1 MFMLDTNICIYVLKH
16 HDPRLRARFKAT
28 RDLVISSITHA
39 ELCYG
44 IENGVE
50 HLKQERYRQ
59 LHIFLRKLHIES
71 WGDAEGMHY
80 GQIRAQ
86 LKQAGTPIGSNDL
99 LIAAHARS
107 LQAVLVTNNGDEFS
121 RVPGL
126 KTENWLPD

>member
-16 HDPRLRARFKAT
+16 HDPRLRARFKAA

-50 HLKQERYRQ
+50 HLKRERHRQ
-59 LHIFLRKLHIES
+59 LHIFLRRLHIES
-71 WGDAEGMHY
+71 WGEAEGMHY
-80 GQIRAQ
+80 GQIRAH
-86 LKQAGTPIGSNDL
+86 LKREGSMIGGNDL
-99 LIAAHARS
+99 LIAAHARCI
-107 LQAVLVTNNGDEFS
+107 QAVLVTNNKNEFS

-126 KTENWLPD
+126 KIDNWLAA